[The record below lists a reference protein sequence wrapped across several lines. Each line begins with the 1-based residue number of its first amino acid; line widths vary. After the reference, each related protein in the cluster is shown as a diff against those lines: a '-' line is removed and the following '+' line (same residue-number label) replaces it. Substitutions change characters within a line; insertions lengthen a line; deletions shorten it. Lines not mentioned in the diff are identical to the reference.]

1 MAISEAHEIP
11 GDAPTALY
19 RLYAEDNVL
28 LYVGISQNPVLRFD
42 QHAKEKPWWPLVVRK
57 TAAWCDSAGTALN
70 AEAAAIS
77 SENPVHN
84 IRRPERKSKST
95 PARNIR
101 INNDLWQAAVARTR
115 SEHCTVTDV
124 VIEALRAY
132 VAA

>member
-1 MAISEAHEIP
+1 M
-11 GDAPTALY
+11 
-19 RLYAEDNVL
+19 V
-28 LYVGISQNPVLRFD
+28 
-42 QHAKEKPWWPLVVRK
+42 
-57 TAAWCDSAGTALN
+57 CDSAGTALN